1 MSTSIA
7 GLTNLEAQMQTNYS
21 SLHVRMLQKLA
32 PTELAKY
39 GEYVHGFTP
48 APHHRLWCDLL
59 EDRTLQRLLIVAP
72 PDHAKTTWVSV
83 VWPAWEI
90 GRNPALHFGHVCNTA
105 TQAQANSI
113 AVRDTITDKEVYK
126 ETFPGVKPDYLKG
139 WANHRWYLQRND
151 PGDKDPSYVCAGLY
165 GPILGR
171 RFGLGLLDDIMDEEN
186 SATELQREKVQR
198 WISTTFM
205 SRILPSH
212 EGGRAVA
219 VMTRWH
225 ERDVAR
231 WMAEQGWV
239 VVHMPMRGYGGKALC
254 PFCAK
259 LPPEQTLHFERSP
272 EMVHFEQGMLQYLRN
287 TTAQTGQP
295 SAVVKGANASP
306 VFPRSATT
314 KKPPAPVF
322 DRGTDAGGPPPSF
335 AKQHHQVEPTALPA
349 NGLAAGGPLLWP
361 ERIGPEQEAEKRL
374 TLGTLR
380 FEGMCQGNPHVPAG
394 EIIKRAWWRETDR
407 LPGGYLHV
415 VQIWDT
421 GYTENKGSSYS
432 VCGTFA
438 LMPGAVL
445 VLQWFREKLEWTR
458 LLPQAYLQYK
468 RALDAGLQV
477 NAVKVEPKASGI
489 SFVQAVVTGQGRR
502 PGWPHVPI
510 TLLPAPVQDKVLRA
524 QSITGYMEAGW
535 VQYLRGAPFAYD
547 LIEECAQFPNGQY
560 NDQVDVLVHALRY
573 LLMGVGQDE
582 EATFVDDALAQA
594 PAISEELD
602 AADEVGFG
610 VL

>member
-1 MSTSIA
+1 MLRKLSPAS
-7 GLTNLEAQMQTNYS
+7 LAQ
-21 SLHVRMLQKLA
+21 
-32 PTELAKY
+32 Y
-39 GEYVHGFTP
+39 GEYVHGFKP

-59 EDRTLQRLLIVAP
+59 EDTTLQRLLIVAP

-90 GRNPALHFGHVCNTA
+90 GRDPALHFGHVCNTA

-113 AVRDTITDKEVYK
+113 AVRDTVRDSELYGEI
-126 ETFPGVKPDYLKG
+126 FPAAKPDYLKG
-139 WANHRWYLQRND
+139 WANHRWYLQRKN
-151 PGDKDPSYVCAGLY
+151 PGDKDPTYVCAGLY

-171 RFGLGLLDDIMDEEN
+171 RFKLGLLDDIMDEEN
-186 SATELQREKVQR
+186 SATHLQREKVVR

-205 SRILPSH
+205 SRILPAH
-212 EGGRAVA
+212 EGGRAVG

-225 ERDVAR
+225 ELDVAR

-272 EMVHFEQGMLQYLRN
+272 EMLFFEHGMLQYLRN
-287 TTAQTGQP
+287 STAQSGQP
-295 SAVVKGANASP
+295 PKVQL
-306 VFPRSATT
+306 RSATT
-314 KKPPAPVF
+314 EKPPALPTTPE
-322 DRGTDAGGPPPSF
+322 RLRNAGGSPP
-335 AKQHHQVEPTALPA
+335 ADGPA
-349 NGLAAGGPLLWP
+349 NGLAAKGPLLWP
-361 ERIGPEQEAEKRL
+361 ERIGEEQERAKRL
-374 TLGTLR
+374 ELGPLR

-394 EIIKRAWWRETDR
+394 EIIKRKWWRLVDKM
-407 LPGGYLHV
+407 PGGYLHV

-432 VCGTFA
+432 VCGTFG

-468 RALDAGLQV
+468 RALDAGLMV

-489 SFVQAVVTGQGRR
+489 SFVQAVITGQGRR
-502 PGWPHVPI
+502 PDWPQVPI

-524 QSITGYMEAGW
+524 QSVTGYMQAGW
-535 VQYLRGAPFAYD
+535 MQVLREAPYTYD

-560 NDQVDVLVHALRY
+560 NDQVDVLVHGLRY
-573 LLMGVGQDE
+573 MLMGVGQDE
-582 EATFVDDALAQA
+582 DSLLVDDALAQA
-594 PAISEELD
+594 PPISEGLD
-602 AADEVGFG
+602 EADEYGFG
-610 VL
+610 VV